1 MWLAHIQEVCDNR
14 KRGARKAAETR
25 KAKRAAKQQVE
36 PRHIDNSK
44 EVYLCH
50 VCDTQWKAETTA
62 IQDWIGCDNCNKWFH
77 WACVGI
83 QTEPDSY
90 LCTDC
95 V

>member
-1 MWLAHIQEVCDNR
+1 MTSNVTWT
-14 KRGARKAAETR
+14 RKATETR

-36 PRHIDNSK
+36 LRHIDNSK
-44 EVYLCH
+44 EVHLC
-50 VCDTQWKAETTA
+50 DKYWKAETIAT
-62 IQDWIGCDNCNKWFH
+62 QDWIGCDNCNKWLH

-83 QTEPDSY
+83 QREPDSY